1 MSEVGSRQ
9 SAVGSRQS
17 AVGSRQSAVGS
28 RQSAV
33 GSRQFL
39 NTLSFRA
46 AKNFTP
52 RFPFIFF
59 YPHALVLDKTHSQ
72 SRGACG
78 HVAVRIVGRGGLFM
92 LSDKLVITNY
102 TLFELT
108 CCINCLLQ
116 KMFLNKIIGTDI
128 RYLQL
133 LERLANIKTVNETA
147 RQ

>member
-1 MSEVGSRQ
+1 
-9 SAVGSRQS
+9 
-17 AVGSRQSAVGS
+17 
-28 RQSAV
+28 
-33 GSRQFL
+33 
-39 NTLSFRA
+39 
-46 AKNFTP
+46 
-52 RFPFIFF
+52 
-59 YPHALVLDKTHSQ
+59 
-72 SRGACG
+72 
-78 HVAVRIVGRGGLFM
+78 M